1 MKNQVA
7 HFKSKEY
14 RKFIDDIKSRI
25 QAARIKASL
34 SVNAELI
41 HLYLDI
47 GQSVVERQKKDGW
60 GASIIEQMSRDI
72 QKDFPGIEGFSASNI
87 SRMRAFY
94 LAWKDSSSISAQA
107 VPKMSDFLSRIPWGH
122 HVVLL
127 FKIKDYSERFWYLKN
142 HPPHLIPRNTKG
154 EYHEITKIN
163 PIKRLRLFTTRLLF
177 CHHLCPGPQGMVW

>member
-1 MKNQVA
+1 MTRAATLEEIRADKKEKKIEEGWGESHMKNTVA

-25 QAARIKASL
+25 RAARLKASL

-41 HLYLDI
+41 QLYLDI

-72 QKDFPGIEGFSASNI
+72 QKDFPGIEGFPASNI

-94 LAWKDSSSISAQA
+94 LAWKDINSISAQP
-107 VPKMSDFLSRIPWGH
+107 VPKKADFLSRIPWGH

-127 FKIKDYSERFWYLKN
+127 
-142 HPPHLIPRNTKG
+142 
-154 EYHEITKIN
+154 
-163 PIKRLRLFTTRLLF
+163 
-177 CHHLCPGPQGMVW
+177 